1 MKHLLLEMDSSD
13 ITKRSIRVI
22 ERVMQLHKPNYVES
36 MIINFDHEM
45 SGGDDYF
52 AEITFVCPNVEPI
65 FFQLDEDSRKEAFE
79 LVLFTWGQAL
89 KKTVKEFTGK
99 NLYFT
104 DKHISY

>member
-1 MKHLLLEMDSSD
+1 MESSD
-13 ITKRSIRVI
+13 ITKRSIQVI

-45 SGGDDYF
+45 SGGNDYF
-52 AEITFVCPNVEPI
+52 
-65 FFQLDEDSRKEAFE
+65 
-79 LVLFTWGQAL
+79 
-89 KKTVKEFTGK
+89 KEFTGK